1 MPTEEV
7 RKLKDPC
14 ESCGWRKRAQ
24 HSQERGTYTLTGTGQ
39 QVETDLGLQQ
49 RKIKEEGL
57 VESREQNMRHSVERR
72 VPDPA
77 KELNWGASELQGTTR
92 AK

>member
-1 MPTEEV
+1 MRELWVEEEGSAQPGEGYLHTN
-7 RKLKDPC
+7 RD
-14 ESCGWRKRAQ
+14 RAAN
-24 HSQERGTYTLTGTGQ
+24 R
-39 QVETDLGLQQ
+39 DRLG
-49 RKIKEEGL
+49 KIKEEGL

-77 KELNWGASELQGTTR
+77 KELNWGVSELQGTIR

>member
-1 MPTEEV
+1 METRQSLRHICANGGGEKIERSMQETV
-7 RKLKDPC
+7 G
-14 ESCGWRKRAQ
+14 GWRKRAQ

-57 VESREQNMRHSVERR
+57 VESRGQNMRHSVERR
-72 VPDPA
+72 V
-77 KELNWGASELQGTTR
+77 
-92 AK
+92 

>member
-1 MPTEEV
+1 MLTEEV

-14 ESCGWRKRAQ
+14 ESCAWRKRAQ

-57 VESREQNMRHSVERR
+57 VETRGQNTRHSV
-72 VPDPA
+72 
-77 KELNWGASELQGTTR
+77 
-92 AK
+92 